1 MRFDRK
7 QSGPN
12 EVFEKNG
19 EPYERYRPVLEE
31 IRSMGTE
38 EWDRRTQR
46 AHELL
51 LEEQRSFGITE
62 GDKTHPIDYLPR
74 VVSASD
80 WKKLERGTA
89 QWMRAINEFLR
100 RLEAGKEEVVPK
112 EVIASSTLYDPDLPT
127 RFGEVPAR
135 QAGFDIVALEDDGGW
150 RYVFIEDNIKMPVGL
165 VPMSRMRTRTAEVLP
180 NSYSSLGVR
189 PLDGILKRLGD
200 ALRAASPKGPEAT
213 LAVLTDGPSDQYY
226 LDHNILAE
234 ETGAVLAERRELE
247 MEDGYLIHGPTGR
260 RLDVIYERIEEG
272 RIYDDFPDLMHSH
285 AEGKAH
291 AIFPPN
297 ADAADDKG
305 IYPFIPDMI
314 RTYLGEEPI
323 IDNARTFSLAVEDD
337 YRYVMDHFDELV
349 IKSRSGWGGKD
360 VLIAP
365 DESKEDIEE
374 FRQQVEKDPVQY
386 IAQTILDFSTHVF
399 CGTEENV
406 CILRDSYAD
415 YRMQALCPD
424 PENVEVVPG
433 ALTRVAGLGSRLVN
447 ISSGGAMKDTW
458 VLGSR

>member
-1 MRFDRK
+1 
-7 QSGPN
+7 
-12 EVFEKNG
+12 
-19 EPYERYRPVLEE
+19 
-31 IRSMGTE
+31 
-38 EWDRRTQR
+38 
-46 AHELL
+46 
-51 LEEQRSFGITE
+51 
-62 GDKTHPIDYLPR
+62 
-74 VVSASD
+74 
-80 WKKLERGTA
+80 
-89 QWMRAINEFLR
+89 
-100 RLEAGKEEVVPK
+100 
-112 EVIASSTLYDPDLPT
+112 
-127 RFGEVPAR
+127 
-135 QAGFDIVALEDDGGW
+135 
-150 RYVFIEDNIKMPVGL
+150 
-165 VPMSRMRTRTAEVLP
+165 MSRMRTRTAEVLP

-234 ETGAVLAERRELE
+234 EPGAVLAERRGLE

-365 DESKEDIEE
+365 DESKKTSKSSAS
-374 FRQQVEKDPVQY
+374 RSKKTPSN
-386 IAQTILDFSTHVF
+386 TSPRPSSTSPPTSSAARKKTNSSCVTPMPTTG
-399 CGTEENV
+399 CRPSAPT
-406 CILRDSYAD
+406 LR
-415 YRMQALCPD
+415 
-424 PENVEVVPG
+424 
-433 ALTRVAGLGSRLVN
+433 TSR
-447 ISSGGAMKDTW
+447 SSPAPSPASPASAAAWST
-458 VLGSR
+458 SPAAEP